1 MFDSH
6 LHLRD
11 PRIIPYHA
19 RFVKEAIDLG
29 VTGCIDCATRPEDW
43 NAEVRCALD
52 VTTAFGLHPWS
63 VATACPDWA
72 DFLEC
77 ALRAAPGALVGEIGL
92 DGIRKT
98 LDGGAAQ
105 RDALA
110 LQLALA
116 ARLGRPVVLHGAR
129 AWGALLHAL
138 EPWANKL
145 PAILLH
151 GVSFSPDLLRHPILS
166 RPNVWFS
173 VGGALLSPAAQ
184 TLPRLA
190 AAIPLDRLLVETD
203 SPDMLPIGGEP
214 LVLGQY
220 RALLNSPAN
229 LPLILRALARIR
241 AIPFDE
247 LAGITA
253 ANAHALLATRA

>member
-1 MFDSH
+1 MSPPPSASTPGASPPPAPTGPTSSNAPSAPPPAH
-6 LHLRD
+6 SS
-11 PRIIPYHA
+11 A
-19 RFVKEAIDLG
+19 RSA
-29 VTGCIDCATRPEDW
+29 
-43 NAEVRCALD
+43 
-52 VTTAFGLHPWS
+52 S
-63 VATACPDWA
+63 
-72 DFLEC
+72 C

-138 EPWANKL
+138 EPWADKL

-203 SPDMLPIGGEP
+203 SPDMLPVGGEP

-229 LPLILRALARIR
+229 LPLILRALSRIR

-253 ANAHALLATRA
+253 ANAQTLLSTRG

>member
-11 PRIIPYHA
+11 PRILPYHA

-29 VTGCIDCATRPEDW
+29 VTGCIDCAVRPEDW

-173 VGGALLSPAAQ
+173 VGGALLSP
-184 TLPRLA
+184 P
-190 AAIPLDRLLVETD
+190 PSPSTD
-203 SPDMLPIGGEP
+203 SLSRPTPP
-214 LVLGQY
+214 TCFPS
-220 RALLNSPAN
+220 AASPSSSANTAPSSTPPPTSPSSSAPSPASATSPSPS
-229 LPLILRALARIR
+229 LPTS
-241 AIPFDE
+241 PP
-247 LAGITA
+247 TTPKPSSPPA
-253 ANAHALLATRA
+253 ADPHPVV